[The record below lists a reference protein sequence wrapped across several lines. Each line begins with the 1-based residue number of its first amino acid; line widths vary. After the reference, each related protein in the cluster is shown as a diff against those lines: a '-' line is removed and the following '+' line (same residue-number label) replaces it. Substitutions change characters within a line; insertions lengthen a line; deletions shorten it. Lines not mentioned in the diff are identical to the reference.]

1 MTEEKKTKKQL
12 IDELGKLNQRIA
24 ELERL
29 GSESKKTETALI
41 ESEEKYRTLIESTLD
56 FIFTVD
62 RKGLF
67 TYVNPR
73 FEMVT
78 GRMSS
83 ELVGRPFTD
92 VLSPEA
98 KKIAA
103 AQFKK
108 GIRGEKG
115 APYEIDIIHK
125 SGNRIPVEFNVTT
138 LRDANDQPIGRYGV
152 GRDLTERRRTESALR
167 ESEDRLHSIVQGSPI
182 ATFVI
187 DKDHRVVYWNRAL
200 EELSGIN
207 AAEVIGT
214 AGHWKAFYNEERPC
228 MADLLVD
235 QVYDSIPG
243 WYAGKCKKS
252 ALLEE
257 AYEALDFFPDLSDGG
272 RWLRFTA
279 AAIRDKQGNLIGA
292 VETLE
297 DITDGKRTEKDL
309 IESEEKYRLVVEN
322 AGEAICI
329 AQDSMLKFINREA
342 MDIIGYSEEILT
354 SRPFIEFIHPD
365 DRKMVLE
372 IYKRKTKGDKDNPS
386 FSYRVIAEDGTV
398 KWAEVHV
405 TPTSWRGRPALLNFI
420 IDITERKRTD
430 EKLRQSISLLTA
442 TLESTADGILVVD
455 KDGKASSFN
464 SKFLSMWRIPGS
476 LAALEDDDKLL
487 TFVLDQLKDPEGFI
501 EKVKFLYS
509 RPEAQSFDLLEF
521 KDGRTFERFS
531 QPQKMGDE
539 VIGRVWSFRDVTER
553 ARMEERLRESQMRL
567 SEIIEFL
574 PDATLVIDKDGRV
587 MAWNRA
593 MESMTGIRAEEMLG
607 KGDYEYA
614 LPFYGDR
621 RPILIDLA
629 LHPDQEMEKRYTSIQ
644 RTGDILFGESFT
656 PNLPPGNVHLSA
668 TASVLRDSRGEIIAA
683 IQCIRDNTE
692 RKNLEERLHRS
703 EKMEALGTLAGGV
716 AHDLNN
722 VLGVLV
728 GYSELLLMEIPEGNP
743 WRRHISNILQ
753 SSQRAAAIIQDLLT
767 MARRGVA
774 VSEVVN
780 LNKVITDYLETPEFE
795 KLKAHHPSVILKA
808 DLEKGLLNIKGSP
821 VHLGKTIM
829 NLVSNASEAISDRG
843 EVMLRT
849 ENRYLDKPIR
859 GYDDM
864 QEGDYVVLTVSD
876 NGMGISAA
884 EIKKIFEPFYT
895 KKVMGRSGTGL
906 GLSVVW
912 GTVKDHDG
920 YIDVQ
925 SEDGKGSTF
934 TIYLPATRE
943 ELTGDEQ
950 KTSPEQYMGKGETIL
965 VVDDVKEQREVATSM
980 LTRLGYRVEAVS
992 GGEEA
997 IAYLKSNK
1005 ADLIVLD
1012 MIMDPGMDGL
1022 ETYQRV
1028 LAINPEQK
1036 AIIVS
1041 GFSETDRVKNALEL
1055 GAGAYVRK
1063 PYILEKIGTAI
1074 RKELLLRT
1082 RKRRMTKKHAED
1094 V

>member
-1 MTEEKKTKKQL
+1 MTEEKKTKQQL
-12 IDELGKLNQRIA
+12 IGELGKLHQRIE
-24 ELERL
+24 ELEKL
-29 GSESKKTETALI
+29 AAESRKTETALR

-56 FIFTVD
+56 FVFTVD

-78 GRMSS
+78 GRTSS
-83 ELVGRPFTD
+83 ELFGRPFTD
-92 VLSPEA
+92 VLAPEA

-103 AQFKK
+103 AQFKR

-125 SGNRIPVEFNVTT
+125 SGGRIPVEFNVTT
-138 LRDANDQPIGRYGV
+138 LRDANDQPIGRYGI
-152 GRDLTERRRTESALR
+152 GRDLTERKRTESALR
-167 ESEDRLHSIVQGSPI
+167 ESEDRLYSIVQGTPI
-182 ATFVI
+182 STFVI

-200 EELSGIN
+200 EELSQIK

-214 AGHWKAFYNEERPC
+214 QGHWKAFYGEERPC

-235 QVYDSIPG
+235 QNFDSIPE

-257 AYEALDFFPDLSDGG
+257 SYEALDFFPALSNGG

-279 AAIRDKQGNLIGA
+279 ATIRDTQGKLIGA

-297 DITDGKRTEKDL
+297 DITDRKQTEKAL

-329 AQDSMLKFINREA
+329 AQDGMLKFINREA
-342 MDIIGYSEEILT
+342 VDIVGYSEEILT
-354 SRPFIEFIHPD
+354 SRPFIEFIHPG

-372 IYKRKTKGDKDNPS
+372 IYNKKMGGHKDPPNFS
-386 FSYRVIAEDGTV
+386 FRVVAEDQTV

-405 TPTSWRGRPALLNFI
+405 TPISWRGRPALLNFI

-430 EKLRQSISLLTA
+430 DRLRQSISLLSA

-455 KDGKASSFN
+455 KDGKVSSFN
-464 SKFLSMWRIPGS
+464 NKFLSMWHIQGS
-476 LAALEDDDKLL
+476 LAALGDDDKLL

-509 RPEAQSFDLLEF
+509 RPDAQSFDVLEF
-521 KDGRTFERFS
+521 KDGRIFERLS
-531 QPQKMGDE
+531 QPQKMGDD
-539 VIGRVWSFRDVTER
+539 VVGRVWSFRDVTER

-567 SEIIEFL
+567 SKIIEFL

-587 MAWNRA
+587 MAWNKA
-593 MESMTGIRAEEMLG
+593 IEAMTGIKAENILG
-607 KGDYEYA
+607 KGNYEYA
-614 LPFYGDR
+614 LAFYGDR

-629 LHPDQEMEKRYTSIQ
+629 LHPNPEMEKLYTSIQ
-644 RTGDILFGESFT
+644 RMGDILFGESFT

-668 TASVLRDSRGEIIAA
+668 TASVLRDSQGEVIAA
-683 IQCIRDNTE
+683 IECIRDSTE
-692 RKNLEERLHRS
+692 RKKLEERLHRS

-743 WRRHISNILQ
+743 WRRHISNILL

-767 MARRGVA
+767 LARRGVA
-774 VSEVVN
+774 VSAVVSF
-780 LNKVITDYLETPEFE
+780 NKVITDYLETPEFE
-795 KLKAHHPSVILKA
+795 KLKAHHPSVTLKA

-829 NLVSNASEAISDRG
+829 NLVSNASEAISGQGD
-843 EVMLRT
+843 VIIRT
-849 ENRYLDKPIR
+849 ENRYIDKPIR
-859 GYDDM
+859 GYEDVR
-864 QEGDYVVLTVSD
+864 EGDYVVLTVSD
-876 NGMGISAA
+876 NGRGISSTD
-884 EIKKIFEPFYT
+884 IKKIFEPFYT

-906 GLSVVW
+906 GLAVVW

-943 ELTGDEQ
+943 EVTGDEQ
-950 KTSPEQYMGKGETIL
+950 KTSPEQYMGKGEKIL
-965 VVDDVKEQREVATSM
+965 VVDDVKEQREVASSM
-980 LTRLGYRVEAVS
+980 LARLGYRVEAVS
-992 GGEEA
+992 CGEEA
-997 IAYLKSNK
+997 IAYLRSNK

-1028 LAINPEQK
+1028 LAINPKQK

-1041 GFSETDRVKNALEL
+1041 GFSETNRVKKALEL

-1063 PYILEKIGTAI
+1063 PYILEKIGMAI
-1074 RKELLLRT
+1074 RNELL
-1082 RKRRMTKKHAED
+1082 
-1094 V
+1094 

>member
-1 MTEEKKTKKQL
+1 MTEEKKTKQQL
-12 IDELGKLNQRIA
+12 IDELGKLHQRIE
-24 ELERL
+24 ELEKL
-29 GSESKKTETALI
+29 GAESRKTETGLR

-56 FIFTVD
+56 FVFTVD
-62 RKGLF
+62 RKGLV

-78 GRMSS
+78 GRTSS
-83 ELVGRPFTD
+83 ELLGRPFTD
-92 VLSPEA
+92 VLAPEA

-103 AQFKK
+103 AQFKR

-115 APYEIDIIHK
+115 APYEVDIIHK
-125 SGNRIPVEFNVTT
+125 SGSRITVEFNVTT
-138 LRDANDQPIGRYGV
+138 LRDANDQPIGRYGI
-152 GRDLTERRRTESALR
+152 GRDLTERRRTETALR

-182 ATFVI
+182 STFVI
-187 DKDHRVVYWNRAL
+187 DKDHKVVYWNRAL
-200 EELSGIN
+200 EELSRIK

-214 AGHWKAFYNEERPC
+214 QGHWKAFYGEERPC

-235 QVYDSIPG
+235 EDFDRIPEL
-243 WYAGKCKKS
+243 YAGRYKKS
-252 ALLEE
+252 NLFEE
-257 AYEALDFFPDLSDGG
+257 AYEASDFFPDLSNGG

-279 AAIRDKQGNLIGA
+279 AAIRDSQGNLIGA
-292 VETLE
+292 VETLQ
-297 DITDGKRTEKDL
+297 DITDRKRTEKAL

-329 AQDSMLKFINREA
+329 AQDGMLKFINREA
-342 MDIIGYSEEILT
+342 MDIIGYSEEVLA
-354 SRPFIEFIHPD
+354 SKPFIEFIHPD
-365 DRKMVLE
+365 DRETIFGLYMKGIE
-372 IYKRKTKGDKDNPS
+372 GDKDPPS
-386 FSYRVIAEDGTV
+386 FSSRVIAKDGTV
-398 KWAEVHV
+398 KWVEVHA
-405 TPTSWRGRPALLNFI
+405 TPISWKGRPATLNFVT
-420 IDITERKRTD
+420 DITERKRTD
-430 EKLRQSISLLTA
+430 EKLRQSISLFTA
-442 TLESTADGILVVD
+442 TLESTADGIIVVD
-455 KDGKASSFN
+455 KDGKISSFN
-464 SKFLSMWRIPGS
+464 KKFLSLWRIPES
-476 LAALEDDDKLL
+476 LAALRDDNKLL
-487 TFVLDQLKDPEGFI
+487 AFVLDQLKDPEGFI

-509 RPEAQSFDLLEF
+509 RPEEQSFDVLEF
-521 KDGRTFERFS
+521 EDGRIFERFS

-539 VIGRVWSFRDVTER
+539 VVGRVWSFRDVTER
-553 ARMEERLRESQMRL
+553 TRMEERLRESQMRL

-574 PDATLVIDKDGRV
+574 PEATLVIDKDGRV

-593 MESMTGIRAEEMLG
+593 IEAMTGIKAENILG
-607 KGDYEYA
+607 KGNYEYA

-629 LHPDQEMEKRYTSIQ
+629 LHPNPEMEKRYTSIQ
-644 RTGDILFGESFT
+644 RVGDILFGESFI
-656 PNLPPGNVHLSA
+656 PNLPPGNVHLSGS
-668 TASVLRDSRGEIIAA
+668 ASVLRDSKGEIMAA
-683 IQCIRDNTE
+683 IECIRDNTE
-692 RKNLEERLHRS
+692 RKKLVERLHRS

-722 VLGVLV
+722 VLGVIV

-743 WRRHISNILQ
+743 WRRHISSILQ

-767 MARRGVA
+767 LARRGVA

-795 KLKAHHPSVILKA
+795 KLKAHHPSVTLKA
-808 DLEKGLLNIKGSP
+808 DLEKEILNIKGSQ

-829 NLVSNASEAISDRG
+829 NLVSNASEAISGQG
-843 EVMLRT
+843 EVIIRT
-849 ENRYLDKPIR
+849 KNCYIDKPIR

-864 QEGDYVVLTVSD
+864 QEGDYVVVTVSD
-876 NGMGISAA
+876 NGRGISAA
-884 EIKKIFEPFYT
+884 DIKKIFEPFYT

-906 GLSVVW
+906 GLAVVW

-992 GGEEA
+992 GGGEA
-997 IAYLKSNK
+997 IAYLRSNK

-1012 MIMDPGMDGL
+1012 MILDPGMDGL
-1022 ETYQRV
+1022 ETYRRV
-1028 LAINPEQK
+1028 LAINPKQK

-1041 GFSETDRVKNALEL
+1041 GFSETDRVKKALEL
-1055 GAGAYVRK
+1055 GAGTYVRK
-1063 PYILEKIGTAI
+1063 PYALENLGMAI
-1074 RKELLLRT
+1074 RNELLSRT
-1082 RKRRMTKKHAED
+1082 
-1094 V
+1094 

>member
-1 MTEEKKTKKQL
+1 MTEEKKTKQQL
-12 IDELGKLNQRIA
+12 IGELGKLHQRIE
-24 ELERL
+24 ELEKL
-29 GSESKKTETALI
+29 AAESRKTETALR

-56 FIFTVD
+56 FVFTVD

-78 GRMSS
+78 GRTSS
-83 ELVGRPFTD
+83 ELFGRPFTD
-92 VLSPEA
+92 VLAPEA

-103 AQFKK
+103 AQFKR

-125 SGNRIPVEFNVTT
+125 SGGRIPVEFNVTT
-138 LRDANDQPIGRYGV
+138 LRDANDQPIGRYGI
-152 GRDLTERRRTESALR
+152 GRDLTERKRTESALR
-167 ESEDRLHSIVQGSPI
+167 ESEDRLYSIVQGTPI
-182 ATFVI
+182 STFVI

-200 EELSGIN
+200 EELSQIK

-214 AGHWKAFYNEERPC
+214 QGHWKAFYGEERPC

-235 QVYDSIPG
+235 QNFDSIPE

-257 AYEALDFFPDLSDGG
+257 SYEALDFFPALSNGG

-279 AAIRDKQGNLIGA
+279 ATIRDTQGKLIGA

-297 DITDGKRTEKDL
+297 DITDRKQTEKAL

-329 AQDSMLKFINREA
+329 AQDGMLKFINREA
-342 MDIIGYSEEILT
+342 VDIVGYSEEILT
-354 SRPFIEFIHPD
+354 SRPFIEFIHPG

-372 IYKRKTKGDKDNPS
+372 IYNKKMGGHKDPPNFS
-386 FSYRVIAEDGTV
+386 FRVVAEDKTV

-405 TPTSWRGRPALLNFI
+405 TPISWRGRPALLNFI

-430 EKLRQSISLLTA
+430 DRLRQSISLLSA

-455 KDGKASSFN
+455 KDGKVSSFN
-464 SKFLSMWRIPGS
+464 NKFLSMWHIQGS
-476 LAALEDDDKLL
+476 LAALGDDDKLL

-509 RPEAQSFDLLEF
+509 RPDAQSFDVLEF
-521 KDGRTFERFS
+521 KDGRIFERLS
-531 QPQKMGDE
+531 QPQKMGDD
-539 VIGRVWSFRDVTER
+539 VVGRVWSFRDVTER

-567 SEIIEFL
+567 SKIIEFL

-593 MESMTGIRAEEMLG
+593 IEAMTGIKAENILG
-607 KGDYEYA
+607 KGNYEYA
-614 LPFYGDR
+614 LAFYGDR
-621 RPILIDLA
+621 RPILVDLA
-629 LHPDQEMEKRYTSIQ
+629 LHPNPEMEKLYTSIQ
-644 RTGDILFGESFT
+644 RMGDIIFGESFT

-668 TASVLRDSRGEIIAA
+668 TASVLRDSQGEVIAA
-683 IQCIRDNTE
+683 IECIRDSTE
-692 RKNLEERLHRS
+692 RKKLEERLHRS

-743 WRRHISNILQ
+743 WRRHISNILL

-767 MARRGVA
+767 LARRGVA
-774 VSEVVN
+774 VSAVVSF
-780 LNKVITDYLETPEFE
+780 NKVITDYLETPEFE
-795 KLKAHHPSVILKA
+795 KLKAHHPSVTLKA

-829 NLVSNASEAISDRG
+829 NLVSNASEAISGQGD
-843 EVMLRT
+843 VIIRT
-849 ENRYLDKPIR
+849 ENRYIDKPIR
-859 GYDDM
+859 GYEDVR
-864 QEGDYVVLTVSD
+864 EGDYVVLTVSD
-876 NGMGISAA
+876 NGRGISSTD
-884 EIKKIFEPFYT
+884 IKKIFEPFYT

-906 GLSVVW
+906 GLAVVW

-943 ELTGDEQ
+943 EVTGDEQ
-950 KTSPEQYMGKGETIL
+950 KTSPEQYMGKGEKIL
-965 VVDDVKEQREVATSM
+965 VVDDVKEQREVASSM
-980 LTRLGYRVEAVS
+980 LARLGYRVEAVS
-992 GGEEA
+992 CGEEA
-997 IAYLKSNK
+997 IAYLRSNK

-1028 LAINPEQK
+1028 LAINPKQK

-1041 GFSETDRVKNALEL
+1041 GFSETNRVKKALEL

-1063 PYILEKIGTAI
+1063 PYILEKIGMAI
-1074 RKELLLRT
+1074 RNELL
-1082 RKRRMTKKHAED
+1082 
-1094 V
+1094 